1 MSVNKIDD
9 SKSKYLLQKYN
20 DMMTEIRSSSPDRIS
35 KLRRE
40 AALDARNS
48 ASAFKLTQP
57 RPDWVSYSNLPS
69 SMKQNFNPIYNE
81 WDLQEAC
88 KYPRERLLQKPKRSL
103 SNSSKYLQSYL
114 PRIVEDLKLPRS

>member
-1 MSVNKIDD
+1 MSVNKVDD

-20 DMMTEIRSSSPDRIS
+20 DMMTEIRSQSPDRIS

-40 AALDARNS
+40 AAMESRNA

-69 SMKQNFNPIYNE
+69 STKQSYNALYNE
-81 WDLQEAC
+81 WELQEAC
-88 KYPRERLLQKPKRSL
+88 KFPRERLLQKPKRNL
-103 SNSSKYLQSYL
+103 SNSSRYLQSYL
-114 PRIVEDLKLPRS
+114 PRILEDLKLPRN

>member
-40 AALDARNS
+40 AAYDARNT
-48 ASAFKLTQP
+48 ASAFKLIQP
-57 RPDWVSYSNLPS
+57 RPDWVSYSNLTS
-69 SMKQNFNPIYNE
+69 SIKQNFSPTSND

-103 SNSSKYLQSYL
+103 SNSTKYLQSYM
-114 PRIVEDLKLPRS
+114 PRISEGLKLPRS